1 MNNIKDIDWSS
12 LSPEEKNRQLY
23 LKQKKMLEMFLE
35 HKAITQDQFDKSLH
49 NLTEKMGM
57 QNLQ

>member
-1 MNNIKDIDWSS
+1 MNDIKDIDWSS
-12 LSPEEKNRQLY
+12 LSPEDKNRQLY
-23 LKQKKMLEMFLE
+23 LKQKNMLEMFLE

-49 NLTEKMGM
+49 DLTEKMGM

>member
-1 MNNIKDIDWSS
+1 MNDIKDIDWSS